1 MKKEITLLVLFAAF
15 AAFVVSL
22 GAKKAGKEIPFEPDG
37 GTILKDPAICA
48 NQFCHSTFQSSTLN
62 AEGSSATFENLPEA
76 YLPGQSYEIG
86 LLITGIVFVPQ
97 GTERIFGLQLTAF
110 FEDET
115 QAGSLEPIT
124 PGLTTV
130 QAGGVSFLT
139 HEEPLPSGQVDF
151 RWTAPPAGGGPVT
164 LRVAANAGNNDEM
177 ESGDAIST
185 NEAVIPEGANQSVVF
200 YYPQIGVGTTGP
212 STFHTD
218 LIFVNTGAATSLLA
232 EIFASSGNP
241 LTVRIEPSRGD
252 PVVGDSMELEL
263 PQGASL
269 ELGLRGLG
277 EMSPGYVRVTTGPAV
292 GGVAVFSFL
301 VDPGDGGPLQT
312 LFDSGVPSS
321 SPIRDFSLSVQVVS
335 GLSDTGVAIVN
346 VGSNGGQSPS
356 TAQNQVTLSL
366 YDQDFELVETAEV
379 PLDTGQHLPRFAS
392 DLFPALQG
400 EEINFKGSMTVSSNQ
415 PLAAVTLRQTTVP
428 TLTALPV
435 LPGRADQE

>member
-37 GTILKDPAICA
+37 GTILQDPAICA
-48 NQFCHSTFQSSTLN
+48 NQFCHSTAMGSTLN
-62 AEGSSATFENLPEA
+62 DEGSSATFENLPEA
-76 YLPGQSYEIG
+76 YLPGQSYDIG
-86 LLITGIVFVPQ
+86 LLITGTQFVLP
-97 GTERIFGLQLTAF
+97 GTDRVFGLQLTAF
-110 FEDET
+110 FEDEK

-130 QAGGVSFLT
+130 EAGGVNFLT
-139 HEEPLPSGQVDF
+139 HEEPLPSGQVGF

-164 LRVAANAGNNDEM
+164 LRVAANAGNNDEK

-185 NEAVIPEGANQSVVF
+185 NEAVMEEEIVVF
-200 YYPQIGVGTTGP
+200 YYPQIGVGTSGL

-218 LIFVNTGAATSLLA
+218 LIFVNTGAATPLLA

-241 LTVRIEPSRGD
+241 MTVRIEPSRGD

-263 PQGASL
+263 SQGASI

-277 EMSPGYVRVTTGPAV
+277 EISPGYVRVTTGPAV
-292 GGVAVFSFL
+292 GGVAIFSFL

-321 SPIRDFSLSVQVVS
+321 SPLRDFSLSVQVVS
-335 GLSDTGVAIVN
+335 GVSDTGVAIVN

-356 TAQNQVTLSL
+356 TAQNQVTISL

>member
-1 MKKEITLLVLFAAF
+1 MKEEITLLVLFSAF

-22 GAKKAGKEIPFEPDG
+22 GAKKAGKEMPFEPDG
-37 GTILKDPAICA
+37 GTIL
-48 NQFCHSTFQSSTLN
+48 QGSTLN
-62 AEGSSATFENLPEA
+62 ELGTVTFQNVPLE
-76 YLPGQSYEIG
+76 YVPGQSYEIG
-86 LLITGIVFVPQ
+86 LLITGIQLVLP
-97 GTERIFGLQLTAF
+97 GTNRVFGLQLTAF

-177 ESGDAIST
+177 ESGDTIST
-185 NEAVIPEGANQSVVF
+185 NEAVIPEGANESVVF
-200 YYPQIGVGTTGP
+200 YYPQIAVGTSGL

-263 PQGASL
+263 PQGA
-269 ELGLRGLG
+269 
-277 EMSPGYVRVTTGPAV
+277 
-292 GGVAVFSFL
+292 
-301 VDPGDGGPLQT
+301 
-312 LFDSGVPSS
+312 
-321 SPIRDFSLSVQVVS
+321 
-335 GLSDTGVAIVN
+335 
-346 VGSNGGQSPS
+346 
-356 TAQNQVTLSL
+356 
-366 YDQDFELVETAEV
+366 
-379 PLDTGQHLPRFAS
+379 
-392 DLFPALQG
+392 
-400 EEINFKGSMTVSSNQ
+400 
-415 PLAAVTLRQTTVP
+415 
-428 TLTALPV
+428 
-435 LPGRADQE
+435 

>member
-1 MKKEITLLVLFAAF
+1 MFAAF
-15 AAFVVSL
+15 AALVVSL
-22 GAKKAGKEIPFEPDG
+22 PAKKEGKEIPFEPDG
-37 GTILKDPAICA
+37 GTILQDPATCA
-48 NQFCHSTFQSSTLN
+48 NQFCHSTAMGSTLN
-62 AEGSSATFENLPEA
+62 DLGSVTLQNVPLE
-76 YLPGQSYEIG
+76 YVPGQSYEIG
-86 LLITGIVFVPQ
+86 LLITGMQFVPF
-97 GTERIFGLQLTAF
+97 GTERVFGLQLTAF

-115 QAGSLEPIT
+115 QAGSLEPMT

-130 QAGGVSFLT
+130 LAGDVNFLT
-139 HEEPLPSGQVDF
+139 HEEPLPSGQVYF
-151 RWTAPPAGGGPVT
+151 RWTAPPTGGGPVT

-185 NEAVIPEGANQSVVF
+185 KEAVISEGAF
-200 YYPQIGVGTTGP
+200 YFPQIGVGTTGL

-241 LTVRIEPSRGD
+241 MTVRIEPSRGD

-263 PQGASL
+263 SQGASI

-277 EMSPGYVRVTTGPAV
+277 EISPGYVRVTTGPAV
-292 GGVAVFSFL
+292 GGVAIFSFL

-321 SPIRDFSLSVQVVS
+321 SPLRVFSLSVQVVS
-335 GLSDTGVAIVN
+335 GVSDTGVAIVN

-356 TAQNQVTLSL
+356 TAQNQVTISL

-392 DLFPALQG
+392 GLFQALQG
-400 EEINFKGSMTVSSNQ
+400 DGIDFRGSMTVSSDQ
-415 PLAAVTLRQTTVP
+415 LLSAVTLRQTTVP

-435 LPGRADQE
+435 IPGRADQE

>member
-37 GTILKDPAICA
+37 GTILQDPAICA
-48 NQFCHSTFQSSTLN
+48 NQFCHSTAMGSTLN
-62 AEGSSATFENLPEA
+62 DEGSSATFENLPEA
-76 YLPGQSYEIG
+76 YLPGQSYDIG
-86 LLITGIVFVPQ
+86 LLITGTQFVLP
-97 GTERIFGLQLTAF
+97 GTDRVFGLQLTAF
-110 FEDET
+110 FEDEK

-130 QAGGVSFLT
+130 EAGGVNFLT

-164 LRVAANAGNNDEM
+164 LRVAANAGNNDEK

-185 NEAVIPEGANQSVVF
+185 NEAVMEEEIVVF
-200 YYPQIGVGTTGP
+200 YYPQIGVGTSGL

-218 LIFVNTGAATSLLA
+218 LIFVNTGAATPLLA

-241 LTVRIEPSRGD
+241 MTVRIEPSRGD

-263 PQGASL
+263 SQGASI

-277 EMSPGYVRVTTGPAV
+277 EISPGYVRVTTGPAV
-292 GGVAVFSFL
+292 GGVAIFSFL

-321 SPIRDFSLSVQVVS
+321 SPLRDFSLSVQVVS
-335 GLSDTGVAIVN
+335 GVSDTGVAIVN

-356 TAQNQVTLSL
+356 TAQNQVTISL

>member
-15 AAFVVSL
+15 AALVVSL
-22 GAKKAGKEIPFEPDG
+22 PAKKEGKEIPFEPDG
-37 GTILKDPAICA
+37 GTILQDPAICA
-48 NQFCHSTFQSSTLN
+48 NQFCHSTAMGSTLN
-62 AEGSSATFENLPEA
+62 DLGSVTLQNVPLEYVPGESYDLGILIEGMQFI
-76 YLPGQSYEIG
+76 LPG
-86 LLITGIVFVPQ
+86 TDRVF
-97 GTERIFGLQLTAF
+97 GFQLTTF
-110 FEDET
+110 FEDQT
-115 QAGSLEPIT
+115 QAGSLEAIT

-130 QAGGVSFLT
+130 QAGDVNFLT

-151 RWTAPPAGGGPVT
+151 RWTAPPAGSGAVT
-164 LRVAANAGNNDEM
+164 LRVAANAGNNDDK

-185 NEAVIPEGANQSVVF
+185 NEAVIANAIVVF
-200 YYPQIGVGTTGP
+200 YFPQIGVGTSGTG
-212 STFHTD
+212 TFHTD

-241 LTVRIEPSRGD
+241 MTVRIEPSRGD

-263 PQGASL
+263 SQGASI

-321 SPIRDFSLSVQVVS
+321 SPLRDFSLSVQVVS
-335 GLSDTGVAIVN
+335 GVSDTGVAIVN

-392 DLFPALQG
+392 ELFQALQG
-400 EEINFKGSMTVSSNQ
+400 DGIDFRGSMTVASLQLLS
-415 PLAAVTLRQTTVP
+415 AVTLRQTTVP

-435 LPGRADQE
+435 IPGRADQE